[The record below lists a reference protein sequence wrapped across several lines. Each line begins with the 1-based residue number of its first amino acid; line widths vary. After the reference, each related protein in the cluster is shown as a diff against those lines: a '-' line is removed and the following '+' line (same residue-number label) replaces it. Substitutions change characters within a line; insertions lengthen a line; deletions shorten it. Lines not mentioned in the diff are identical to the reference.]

1 MSALLVRRPI
11 AGVENAPN
19 LYWRYHRRRRSPVD
33 SDDLKQLESR
43 IDQLIEA
50 CQRLRSENDSLKS
63 EHGSLQAERAKLLE
77 KTRIA
82 RERIESMID
91 RLKALERA

>member
-1 MSALLVRRPI
+1 MRERLVSGVDRTYIDAYSAMIGSDRI
-11 AGVENAPN
+11 G
-19 LYWRYHRRRRSPVD
+19 VD

-50 CQRLRSENDSLKS
+50 CQRLQNENQSLKS
-63 EHGSLQAERAKLLE
+63 EHDSLHAERAKLLE

-82 RERIESMID
+82 RERIESMIS
-91 RLKALERA
+91 RLKALERSE

>member
-1 MSALLVRRPI
+1 M
-11 AGVENAPN
+11 E
-19 LYWRYHRRRRSPVD
+19 

-50 CQRLRSENDSLKS
+50 CQRLQSENSTLKS
-63 EHGSLQAERAKLLE
+63 EHGHLQVERAKLLE

-91 RLKALERA
+91 RLKALERG

>member
-1 MSALLVRRPI
+1 
-11 AGVENAPN
+11 
-19 LYWRYHRRRRSPVD
+19 VD

-43 IDQLIEA
+43 IDHLIEA
-50 CQRLRSENDSLKS
+50 CQRLRGENDLLKS
-63 EHGSLQAERAKLLE
+63 EHGNLQAERAKLLD

>member
-1 MSALLVRRPI
+1 
-11 AGVENAPN
+11 
-19 LYWRYHRRRRSPVD
+19 VD

-50 CQRLRSENDSLKS
+50 CQRLRNENDSLKT

>member
-1 MSALLVRRPI
+1 M
-11 AGVENAPN
+11 
-19 LYWRYHRRRRSPVD
+19 D

-43 IDQLIEA
+43 IDKLIEA
-50 CQRLRSENDSLKS
+50 CQRLRSENDLLKS
-63 EHGSLQAERAKLLE
+63 EHGNLQAERTKLLE

>member
-1 MSALLVRRPI
+1 M
-11 AGVENAPN
+11 
-19 LYWRYHRRRRSPVD
+19 D

>member
-1 MSALLVRRPI
+1 
-11 AGVENAPN
+11 VE
-19 LYWRYHRRRRSPVD
+19 

-50 CQRLRSENDSLKS
+50 CQRLQSENSVLKS
-63 EHGSLQAERAKLLE
+63 EHGNLQAERVKLLE

-82 RERIESMID
+82 RERIESMIE

>member
-1 MSALLVRRPI
+1 
-11 AGVENAPN
+11 VE
-19 LYWRYHRRRRSPVD
+19 
-33 SDDLKQLESR
+33 SDDLIQLESR

-50 CQRLRSENDSLKS
+50 VQRLQSENHLLKS
-63 EHGSLQAERAKLLE
+63 EHGNLQAERAKLLE

>member
-1 MSALLVRRPI
+1 
-11 AGVENAPN
+11 
-19 LYWRYHRRRRSPVD
+19 VD

>member
-1 MSALLVRRPI
+1 
-11 AGVENAPN
+11 
-19 LYWRYHRRRRSPVD
+19 VD

-50 CQRLRSENDSLKS
+50 CQRLRNENDSLKS

>member
-1 MSALLVRRPI
+1 M
-11 AGVENAPN
+11 
-19 LYWRYHRRRRSPVD
+19 D

-63 EHGSLQAERAKLLE
+63 EHGNLQAERAKLLE

>member
-1 MSALLVRRPI
+1 
-11 AGVENAPN
+11 
-19 LYWRYHRRRRSPVD
+19 VD

-50 CQRLRSENDSLKS
+50 CQKLRNENDALKS
-63 EHGSLQAERAKLLE
+63 EHGSLQAERARLLE
-77 KTRIA
+77 KTRMA

>member
-1 MSALLVRRPI
+1 M
-11 AGVENAPN
+11 
-19 LYWRYHRRRRSPVD
+19 D
-33 SDDLKQLESR
+33 SDDRKELERR
-43 IDQLIEA
+43 IDKWIEA
-50 CQRLRSENDSLKS
+50 CERLRSENNVLKS
-63 EHGSLQAERAKLLE
+63 EHGNLQAERAKLLE